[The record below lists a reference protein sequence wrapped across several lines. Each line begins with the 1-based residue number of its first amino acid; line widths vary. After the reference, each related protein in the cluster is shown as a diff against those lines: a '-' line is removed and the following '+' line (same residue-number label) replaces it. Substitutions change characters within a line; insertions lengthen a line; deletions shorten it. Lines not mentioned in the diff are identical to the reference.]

1 MPPPVSSVHLSSWDT
16 CSCLDATSCLTKK
29 SGVRQW
35 VPTSKNCI
43 IVPTSISMVLLR
55 SGGREYHWMTI
66 IVKAC
71 RDRCNDDHCRRW
83 YYRRASS
90 VARLS
95 SSNWCRQN
103 CWLSCHAYL
112 IELVNTMLT
121 VVSSK
126 KWCHF
131 LTTAGPRR
139 PLFSPANGQ
148 FFISTWRLE
157 ASSRGIPPVLFNRAL
172 NAFEGENVFSKG
184 REGQDIYEQ
193 KT

>member
-16 CSCLDATSCLTKK
+16 CSCLDAKSCLTKK

-35 VPTSKNCI
+35 VPTSKNGI

-95 SSNWCRQN
+95 FC
-103 CWLSCHAYL
+103 L
-112 IELVNTMLT
+112 ISHNITVERSKT
-121 VVSSK
+121 VVLKLMPSK
-126 KWCHF
+126 LLIVMSRIF
-131 LTTAGPRR
+131 DRARQYD
-139 PLFSPANGQ
+139 ANGGIIEKMVS
-148 FFISTWRLE
+148 FFDHRW
-157 ASSRGIPPVLFNRAL
+157 
-172 NAFEGENVFSKG
+172 SKA
-184 REGQDIYEQ
+184 
-193 KT
+193 TTF